1 MILNVTKTEVMFF
14 KTKYKILDEKIKHL
28 FYLNLQK
35 YPAFRIDENLDW
47 KDHFMK
53 WPINC

>member
-1 MILNVTKTEVMFF
+1 MFF